1 MISSRATRTV
11 LRRRT
16 DSRPPYLA
24 RLVDPRFAVVIP
36 TLDEEAAI
44 GGVVEGALA
53 AGAAAVVVVDA
64 GSRDRTV
71 ERAKAAG
78 ASVVHEPRRGYGRAC
93 KTGADAVTADVIAFM
108 DGDGSD
114 DPAFLEDVV
123 RPVVDGDAA
132 LMLGVRTSRV
142 DGALLAHQYA
152 GTQLVVAMLRL
163 FQGVRVSDIPPLRAI
178 RRDALETL
186 QLREMTYGWPT
197 EMIVRAARAGLPI
210 GEVPVVARARIGG
223 TSKIAGRA
231 WPSVAA
237 GALMIRVAVRTR
249 R

>member
-1 MISSRATRTV
+1 MVSPSPARTM
-11 LRRRT
+11 LRRT
-16 DSRPPYLA
+16 TNSPPPHLA

-53 AGAAAVVVVDA
+53 AGATAVVVVDA

-93 KTGADAVTADVIAFM
+93 KAGADAVSADVIAFM

-114 DPAFLEDVV
+114 DPAFLKAVV
-123 RPVVDGDAA
+123 RPVLAGDAA
-132 LMLGVRTSRV
+132 LMLGVRTSRA

-152 GTQLVVAMLRL
+152 GTQFVVALLRI
-163 FQGVRVSDIPPLRAI
+163 FHSVRVSDIPPMRAI
-178 RRDALETL
+178 RRDALQTL

-197 EMIVRAARAGLPI
+197 EMIVRAARVGLAI

-223 TSKIAGRA
+223 ASKIAGRA
-231 WPSVAA
+231 WPSVVA
-237 GALMIRVAVRTR
+237 GGLMIRVAVRTLR
-249 R
+249 